1 MNCRR
6 ARKLFLEYIFEEL
19 DREAR
24 TSLESHLDVC
34 EKCRSRVL
42 ELRGLW
48 HSLPEARRHSLP
60 SEVSGQVW
68 DSILE
73 KISVQAEADL
83 PRRGPGWATP
93 LRWAATAA
101 AIGAGFMLGR
111 HWDDARTQIYLLL
124 GHQPAI
130 DEGYFTGLDSFENAS
145 DDYLERSRLLLLELQ
160 LSEAALEELKSPWLS
175 SHSRALLGEVPR
187 LRRVARR
194 LDNPQLEG
202 LLGELEDV
210 LGRILDISAQGGGS
224 LHPELES
231 AMSRLLFKLEMLDSP
246 DGEALEGSLP
256 LIS

>member
-93 LRWAATAA
+93 LRWAATVA

-111 HWDDARTQIYLLL
+111 HWDELNP
-124 GHQPAI
+124 QPAN
-130 DEGYFTGLDSFENAS
+130 DGSYVKNLKLFENAS

-160 LSEAALEELKSPWLS
+160 LSDAALEELKSPWLS
-175 SHSRALLGEVPR
+175 SHSRDLLGEVPR
-187 LRRVARR
+187 LRRVARD
-194 LDNPQLEG
+194 LENPDLER
-202 LLGELEDV
+202 LLGDLEDV
-210 LGRILDISAQGGGS
+210 LDRILEISAAGGDR

-246 DGEALEGSLP
+246 DEDALEGSLP

>member
-19 DREAR
+19 DREAK
-24 TSLESHLDVC
+24 TSLEGHLDGC
-34 EKCRSRVL
+34 EVCRSRVL

-48 HSLPEARRHSLP
+48 HSLPEARRQSLP

-73 KISVQAEADL
+73 KIRVQS
-83 PRRGPGWATP
+83 GPELHRQGLVWATP
-93 LRWAATAA
+93 LRWAATVAA
-101 AIGAGFMLGR
+101 VTAGFMLGR
-111 HWDDARTQIYLLL
+111 HWDDIRPLIPYLPD
-124 GHQPAI
+124 HQPALS
-130 DEGYFTGLDSFENAS
+130 EGYFTSLDSFESAS

-160 LSEAALEELKSPWLS
+160 LSEAALEELKSPWLA
-175 SHSRALLGEVPR
+175 SHSRDLLGEAPQ

-194 LDNPQLEG
+194 LENPQLDG

-210 LGRILDISAQGGGS
+210 LGRILEISAQGGGS

-231 AMSRLLFKLEMLDSP
+231 AMGRLLFKLEMLDSP
-246 DGEALEGSLP
+246 NGETLKGLLP
-256 LIS
+256 LTS